1 MADIVDL
8 SGHIITGPL
17 AEQRLYEVPN
27 ASMEVLQD
35 VLNATWNLGLEKS
48 DLASAKIDE
57 VTGAAG
63 IFDPANAP
71 EVGTFGT
78 VVSATASGG
87 TATAGTVSAPG
98 DITVGSIVPG
108 TVDVVDAVAGT
119 VTPDVVSAPTV
130 AASAVSATT
139 VSSGTAA
146 VPTITAPAVNIP
158 ANIDMP
164 DLWDEWK
171 TEYLEIAAWLVTQY
185 STWIS
190 TYAPNNQALYTAAE
204 NSLLSAI
211 QSDNYLPA
219 SLQANILGEA
229 AAATLADKVRAQD
242 AVVAMF
248 ASRRF
253 PMPAAASLSAVMQI
267 EEKAMDSM
275 AAASRQIAVMSVE
288 QYRFVITQVMAA
300 RGMVLNAANAFVLA
314 VASAPDAAGKLL
326 GVGYDVQTKLIDA
339 AASFYSADA
348 QAKKIIAEVGEFN
361 VSSTLDASKTTA
373 NLALEASKSTVGF
386 ALEADKAEAGF
397 SLEAGK
403 ATAEFALDARKLNVN
418 LGFEASKMNAS
429 SAMDADKVN
438 AQLALEAA
446 KSFEGF
452 VLDAR
457 KAYLALVSEVGRE
470 NARLSLEA
478 SKTNAETTLRASTH
492 NATLLHETSKLNVGY
507 ALEAE
512 KANLG
517 AVISITD
524 FNSRAILEELRLITS
539 QAVAALNNL
548 HIGISMSAG
557 GTNITSAAGE
567 YA

>member
-1 MADIVDL
+1 MKYMADGGIVGADGMTEAQRAKRNAAL
-8 SGHIITGPL
+8 S
-17 AEQRLYEVPN
+17 
-27 ASMEVLQD
+27 S
-35 VLNATWNLGLEKS
+35 LGMS
-48 DLASAKIDE
+48 
-57 VTGAAG
+57 
-63 IFDPANAP
+63 
-71 EVGTFGT
+71 
-78 VVSATASGG
+78 
-87 TATAGTVSAPG
+87 
-98 DITVGSIVPG
+98 
-108 TVDVVDAVAGT
+108 
-119 VTPDVVSAPTV
+119 
-130 AASAVSATT
+130 
-139 VSSGTAA
+139 
-146 VPTITAPAVNIP
+146 TAPAPVQP
-158 ANIDMP
+158 AQAAPLPQAPVQQPPVQAQDRPRGIIGIVGGRQQQIDKAAGYACGGKIKAHAQGGKISGP
-164 DLWDEWK
+164 GTPTSDSIDAGVRETGEQIKVSTDER
-171 TEYLEIAAWLVTQY
+171 I
-185 STWIS
+185 
-190 TYAPNNQALYTAAE
+190 
-204 NSLLSAI
+204 LS
-211 QSDNYLPA
+211 
-219 SLQANILGEA
+219 
-229 AAATLADKVRAQD
+229 KAQD

-403 ATAEFALDARKLNVN
+403 ATAGFALDARKLNVN

-429 SAMDADKVN
+429 SAMDADKAN